1 MAESMYS
8 DRSRIP
14 MNPAIPLSYQHAM
27 VATRTHWRSTQGI
40 MGRFAYAGGRSL
52 Y

>member
-1 MAESMYS
+1 MRSKGHIYVVAESMYS

-27 VATRTHWRSTQGI
+27 SATR
-40 MGRFAYAGGRSL
+40 
-52 Y
+52 